1 MAIAR
6 PGDGIQGAILGPL
19 KTRAFGLLRRGDRD
33 VMWTIPG
40 LGLGNFLYQWLW
52 AHAGQQQGL
61 DRRVLEQPEMRE
73 WYDVFPGVRERLIV
87 PRAQVRLTDRRTA
100 GSYSTFGDNSPG
112 EIDAFARDLL
122 LSAPVFADALPA
134 PEASTEVVLHI
145 RRGSYYTD
153 PSLRRY
159 YGMDVPGYLRVALEG
174 STRQDGQ
181 IERLTVLS
189 NDQAWCRD
197 QLGWLGEF
205 AGTVRHGD
213 PSASAAEDFRDLA
226 LARRSV
232 LGNSTFAYW
241 AGYLSNVIH
250 GDNHAQVWAPLFH
263 IRETKWQAVQ
273 LDPRWSIVADIPG
286 GWEEKA

>member
-6 PGDGIQGAILGPL
+6 PGDGRQGSLLGPV
-19 KTRAFGLLRRGDRD
+19 KSTAFGLLRRGRRD

-52 AHAGQQQGL
+52 AHAGQQRGL

-87 PRAQVRLTDRRTA
+87 PRSQVRLTDRRTA
-100 GSYSTFGDNSPG
+100 GSYSIFGADSAS

-122 LSAPVFADALPA
+122 LTAPVFEQALPA
-134 PEASTEVVLHI
+134 TDTSAEVVLHI

-153 PSLRRY
+153 PSLRSF
-159 YGMDVPGYLRVALEG
+159 YGMDVPGYLRTALEG
-174 STRQDGQ
+174 ATGQDGP
-181 IERLTVLS
+181 IECITVLS
-189 NDQAWCRD
+189 NDQVWCRD
-197 QLGWLGEF
+197 ELGWLGEF
-205 AGTVRHGD
+205 ATTVRYGD
-213 PSASAAEDFRDLA
+213 ASATAAEDFRDLA
-226 LARRSV
+226 VARRLV

-250 GDNHAQVWAPLFH
+250 RDNHAQVWAPLFH
-263 IRETKWQAVQ
+263 IREANWQAVQ
-273 LDPRWSIVADIPG
+273 LDPRWSIVADLPG
-286 GWEEKA
+286 GWEEKS